1 MGEGVRAETLG
12 DGSQV
17 CVGGGG
23 GDEQAFLVSQ
33 APSSLSTHP
42 LALWSSRAWNSDWS
56 WSTLGRGKE
65 AEVKGRLLQRAL
77 RIPPRT

>member
-1 MGEGVRAETLG
+1 M
-12 DGSQV
+12 
-17 CVGGGG
+17 G

-42 LALWSSRAWNSDWS
+42 LALWSSGAWNSDWS

-77 RIPPRT
+77 RIPPGT